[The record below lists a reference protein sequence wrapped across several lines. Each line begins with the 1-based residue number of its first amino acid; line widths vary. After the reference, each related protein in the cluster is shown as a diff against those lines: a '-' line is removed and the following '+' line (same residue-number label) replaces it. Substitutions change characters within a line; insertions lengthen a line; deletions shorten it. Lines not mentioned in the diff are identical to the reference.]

1 MDGRTRTDFAG
12 FFARGHDHGLH
23 NRGFFAYCY
32 HRPIDHLSSHH
43 RERIVILFDLIDS
56 AYAMGS
62 SPGGGSAN
70 PIASLLPFVL
80 MFAVL
85 YLLILR
91 PQMKKQKNQQKM
103 IDELQKGDEIVTSG
117 GIHGTILNLKDDII
131 VLKLA
136 ENVKIELSRA
146 AVSRVKNKEQEK

>member
-1 MDGRTRTDFAG
+1 MFK
-12 FFARGHDHGLH
+12 
-23 NRGFFAYCY
+23 
-32 HRPIDHLSSHH
+32 
-43 RERIVILFDLIDS
+43 LIDS

-62 SPGGGSAN
+62 SSPGGGAGN

-80 MFAVL
+80 MFVVL

-117 GIHGTILNLKDDII
+117 GIHGTIQNIKDDII
-131 VLKLA
+131 VLKVA
-136 ENVKIELSRA
+136 ENVKIEISRP
-146 AVSRVKNKEQEK
+146 AVSRVKNKEEQT

>member
-1 MDGRTRTDFAG
+1 M
-12 FFARGHDHGLH
+12 
-23 NRGFFAYCY
+23 
-32 HRPIDHLSSHH
+32 
-43 RERIVILFDLIDS
+43 FDLIDS

-62 SPGGGSAN
+62 PPGGGSAN